1 MSTEKKTINYNGME
15 LECIDSGYWPNGV
28 TLVMC
33 DVEGQDVRF
42 SVNTIFL
49 HENIA
54 LYVEDG
60 KRHNTGHWKY
70 WAILPPKPA
79 PRRLT
84 KCEAYR
90 LWRKGW
96 DYKNASGRVL
106 EPCYMD
112 SDKDELTHQG
122 SRLRAPNSDEWLEP
136 TSDLL
141 EVGE

>member
-1 MSTEKKTINYNGME
+1 MSTEKKTINCKGIE
-15 LECIDSGYWPNGV
+15 LECIESGYWPDGV

-60 KRHNTGHWKY
+60 KRHNTGHWNY
-70 WAILPPKPA
+70 WALLPPKPA

-84 KCEAYR
+84 NRETYG
-90 LWRKGW
+90 LWRKGY
-96 DYKNASGRVL
+96 DFQSNCGTIM
-106 EPCYMD
+106 EPAHNVQIENCAVPD
-112 SDKDELTHQG
+112 GWK
-122 SRLRAPNSDEWLEP
+122 LRAPNTDEWLEP